1 MMTIRKFF
9 PSLAAALLV
18 LAVVTTAMAQSRQTL
33 RGVISDE
40 FGATI
45 VGATV
50 TLTQAGGTPKTAT
63 TNADGAYTFTG
74 LAPGKYTI
82 QAASTGFAPSE
93 QVEVDLTSVRRDPL
107 NLTLKIAA
115 IETQV
120 KVDANA
126 PLTTDPTSNANQQVI
141 SGKDL
146 DALPDD
152 PDELA
157 AALQALAGPS
167 MGPNGGQIFVD
178 GFSGSLPPKEAI
190 REIRINQNPFSP
202 ENDQP
207 SGRIEILTRPG
218 TDKFRGSVGFNF
230 TDESLD
236 SRNPFSVNSS
246 KRAPY
251 QVRSLNGS
259 ISGPIVKKKA
269 SFFLNVGHNQQD
281 DNAEILATVLDP
293 NFIPTQFGA
302 SVGVPR
308 RFTNFGPRLD
318 YAINTNNTL
327 VARYNYFHSTN
338 LQGLGGFS
346 LLSKSFNLA
355 STNQNIQLTET
366 AVINPTTVN
375 EARFQYSHNNS
386 ETLGNGTIPG
396 LSVSSSF
403 NGGGA
408 NVGQATRQSSSWEF
422 NNFTQI
428 QRGVHMFKF
437 GGRVRHAS
445 NEDTSPTNFA
455 GNWVFTG
462 GFGPQFDAAN
472 NPIAGSNVVLS
483 SLERY
488 RRTVLLQQQGITAA
502 QQAYCGAGTSLNDC
516 VRLLG
521 GGAAQFSINQGN
533 PTSGVSQMDLG
544 VYFQDDWRIRP
555 NFTFSYGIRYENQT
569 NANSNFNFAPRL
581 FFAWSPGAANSTK
594 PPKMVIRAGTGIF
607 YERFSEGYTQNADR
621 LNGVNQQSFVVPEP
635 FVGQSAPTPGQLLAS
650 KPVYD
655 LLNSFRCVTGG
666 PTNCAATRPTVTGFT
681 AQQQAIYGIATNIQA
696 PAMYLMGV
704 QVERQLPRNVTATLG
719 FSSVR
724 RLHGTRLRDIN
735 APLPGTI
742 NQITNPTGTR
752 PNSAEIC
759 AQYASPAN
767 PCPLGDVNQYESS
780 GKMRQEQL
788 FIVVNS
794 RLNPHISFSSNY
806 VLSKANNDTDGGFPV
821 NSYDLSGEWGRA
833 GNDIRHR
840 FTLFGTFN
848 YPKLWKLNFNPFIVI
863 NSGGPFNITTG
874 TDTNLDRQY
883 NERPTFA
890 QLNAYCSNRPTRCT
904 KFDYSSTSSDIIPRN
919 YGHSPGSVSVNFN
932 MSRTFSFGGEAAR
945 RAATPSSQQQG
956 GDKTA
961 AAADGKRGNTGGNG
975 RGGPSIGGNMG
986 GNTRVAGPGGGGP
999 VGGGGGPQMVM
1010 MGGPGPSGAAKYNL
1024 TLSLNVQNV
1033 LNHVNFGRP
1042 EGNLTSPSFGQSTSV
1057 SGGFGGFG
1065 GGGGNSGPNRKI
1077 YLNARFSF

>member
-50 TLTQAGGTPKTAT
+50 TLTQAGATPKTAT
-63 TNADGAYTFTG
+63 TNNEGAYTFTG

-82 QAASTGFAPSE
+82 QAASSGFAPSDI
-93 QVEVDLTSVRRDPL
+93 VEVDLTAARRDPL
-107 NLTLKIAA
+107 NLTLKIAS

-126 PLTTDPTSNANQQVI
+126 PLTTDPTNNANQQVI
-141 SGKDL
+141 TGKDL
-146 DALPDD
+146 DGLPDD

-178 GFSGSLPPKEAI
+178 GFSGTLPPKEAI

-207 SGRIEILTRPG
+207 SGRIDILTRPG
-218 TDKFRGSVGFNF
+218 TDKFRGSIGFNF

-251 QVRSLNGS
+251 QVRQLNGS

-281 DNAEILATVLDP
+281 DNAEILATILDP

-302 SVGVPR
+302 SVQVPR
-308 RFTNFGPRLD
+308 RITNVGPRLD

-327 VARYNYFHSTN
+327 IARYNYFHLTN
-338 LQGLGGFS
+338 LSGLGGFS
-346 LLSKSFNLA
+346 LLSKSFNTS
-355 STNQNIQLTET
+355 STSQNIQLTET

-375 EARFQYSHNNS
+375 EARFQYSVNRND
-386 ETLGNGTIPG
+386 TLGNGTIPG

-408 NVGQATRQSSSWEF
+408 NVGRAERESHSWEF

-428 QRGVHMFKF
+428 QRGTHMFKF
-437 GGRVRHAS
+437 GGRIRGSS
-445 NEDTSPTNFA
+445 NDDTSPTNFA
-455 GNWVFTG
+455 GNWIFTG
-462 GFGPQFDAAN
+462 GFGPQFDGAN
-472 NPIAGSNVVLS
+472 NPIAGTNVVLS

-488 RRTVLLQQQGITAA
+488 RRTVLLQQQGVSAA
-502 QQAYCGAGTSLNDC
+502 QQAYCGAGTSVNNC
-516 VRLLG
+516 IRLLG

-533 PTSGVSQMDLG
+533 PNSGVSQTDIG

-569 NANSNFNFAPRL
+569 NINSNFNFAPRV
-581 FFAWSPGAANSTK
+581 FFAWSPGAANSTR

-607 YERFSEGYTQNADR
+607 YERFQESYTQNADR

-635 FVGQSAPTPGQLLAS
+635 FVGQSAPTAGQLIAS
-650 KPVYD
+650 ASVYN
-655 LLNSFRCVTGG
+655 LLNSFRCVSGG
-666 PTNCAATRPTVTGFT
+666 PTNCAATTPSVAGFT

-696 PAMYLMGV
+696 PTMYLMGV
-704 QVERQLPRNVTATLG
+704 QVERQLPKNVTATVG

-724 RLHGTRLRDIN
+724 RLHGIRQRDIN

-752 PNSAEIC
+752 PNSPEIC

-780 GKMRQEQL
+780 VKFRQTQL
-788 FIVVNS
+788 FVAVNS
-794 RLNPHISFSSNY
+794 RLNPNISFSSNY
-806 VLSKANNDTDGGFPV
+806 VLSQTNNDSDGGLPV

-833 GNDIRHR
+833 SFDIRHR
-840 FTLFGTFN
+840 FSLFGTFN
-848 YPKLWKLNFNPFIVI
+848 YPKLWKLTFNPFIVI
-863 NSGGPFNITTG
+863 NTGGPFNITTG
-874 TDTNLDRQY
+874 TDTNLDRAA

-890 QLNAYCSNRPTRCT
+890 QLNAFCSTRPTRCT
-904 KFDYSSTSSDIIPRN
+904 RFDYSSTSGDFIPRN
-919 YGHSPGSVSVNFN
+919 YGNSPGSVSVNFN
-932 MSRTFSFGGEAAR
+932 VSRTFSFGGEANR
-945 RAATPSSQQQG
+945 RAATSQPQQG

-961 AAADGKRGNTGGNG
+961 SADGKRGNTGGG

-986 GNTRVAGPGGGGP
+986 GGGGTRVVAPG
-999 VGGGGGPQMVM
+999 GGGGGPQMMM
-1010 MGGPGPSGAAKYNL
+1010 MGGPGPAGAAKYNL

-1033 LNHVNFGRP
+1033 LNHVNFGP
-1042 EGNLTSPSFGQSTSV
+1042 PVGNMTSPSFGQSTSV
-1057 SGGFGGFG
+1057 AGGFGGFG
-1065 GGGGNSGPNRKI
+1065 GGGGNTGPNRKI

>member
-9 PSLAAALLV
+9 PTLAAAFLV
-18 LAVVTTAMAQSRQTL
+18 LAAVTSVMAQGRQTL

-40 FGATI
+40 SGATI
-45 VGATV
+45 AGATV
-50 TLTQAGGTPKTAT
+50 TLRQAGATPKTAT
-63 TNADGAYTFTG
+63 TNGDGAYSFTG
-74 LAPGKYTI
+74 VAPGKYTI
-82 QAASTGFAPSE
+82 QAASSGFAPSDM
-93 QVEVDLTSVRRDPL
+93 VEVDLTAARRDPL

-178 GFSGSLPPKEAI
+178 GFSGTLPPKEAI

-302 SVGVPR
+302 SVPVPR

-327 VARYNYFHSTN
+327 VARYNYFHSTS
-338 LQGLGGFS
+338 LGGLGGFS
-346 LLSKSFNLA
+346 LLSKSFNNA
-355 STNQNIQLTET
+355 STNHNIQLTET

-375 EARFQYSHNNS
+375 EARFQYSRNRS

-408 NVGQATRQSSSWEF
+408 NVGQASRESHSWEF

-428 QRGVHMFKF
+428 QKGVHMFKF
-437 GGRVRHAS
+437 GGRIRGAS
-445 NEDTSPTNFA
+445 NDDTSPTNFA
-455 GNWVFTG
+455 GNWGFTG
-462 GFGPQFDAAN
+462 GFGPQLDGAN
-472 NPIAGSNVVLS
+472 NPIAGTNVVLS

-488 RRTVLLQQQGITAA
+488 RRTVLLQQQGVTAA

-533 PTSGVSQMDLG
+533 PNSGVSQTDIG

-569 NANSNFNFAPRL
+569 NANSKFNFAPRL

-607 YERFSEGYTQNADR
+607 YERFSESYTQNADR

-635 FVGQSAPTPGQLLAS
+635 FVGQSAPTPAQLIAS
-650 KPVYD
+650 RSVYD

-666 PTNCAATRPTVTGFT
+666 PTNCAATKPAVVGFT

-704 QVERQLPRNVTATLG
+704 QVERQLPKNVTAVMG

-724 RLHGTRLRDIN
+724 RLHSIRLRDIN

-742 NQITNPTGTR
+742 NQITNPSGTR
-752 PNSAEIC
+752 PNSSEIC

-780 GKMRQEQL
+780 GKMRQMQL

-806 VLSKANNDTDGGFPV
+806 VLSKTNNDTDGGLPV

-833 GNDIRHR
+833 SNDIRHR

-848 YPKLWKLNFNPFIVI
+848 YPKLWKLTFNPFIVL
-863 NSGGPFNITTG
+863 NTGGPFNITTG
-874 TDTNLDRQY
+874 TDTNLDRAY

-890 QLNAYCSNRPTRCT
+890 QLNAFCSKVPTRCT
-904 KFDYSSTSSDIIPRN
+904 SFDYSRTSGDIIPRN

-932 MSRTFSFGGEAAR
+932 MSRTFSFGGEANR
-945 RAATPSSQQQG
+945 RAATSQPPQG

-961 AAADGKRGNTGGNG
+961 SAEGKRGNTGGG
-975 RGGPSIGGNMG
+975 RGGPSIGGNLG
-986 GNTRVAGPGGGGP
+986 GGAKGGPGGGGP

-1010 MGGPGPSGAAKYNL
+1010 MGGPGPAGAAKYNL